1 MIIFFS
7 KFGYMIRISK
17 HMVSNSAAT
26 VRYVIPDISNCFTW
40 SFPEFIPF
48 CVDLYYFSN
57 YKDFN
62 RYAQA

>member
-1 MIIFFS
+1 
-7 KFGYMIRISK
+7 MIRKTSHI
-17 HMVSNSAAT
+17 NTTDA

-57 YKDFN
+57 FKDFN
-62 RYAQA
+62 RFAQA

>member
-1 MIIFFS
+1 
-7 KFGYMIRISK
+7 MIRKSSHI
-17 HMVSNSAAT
+17 NNTDA

-57 YKDFN
+57 FKDFN
-62 RYAQA
+62 RFAQA